1 MILYGLTTLMKKK
14 KKLSSVESKKV
25 MNLLCDTIA
34 YNLLD
39 SGLYPGTE
47 QFDELFDTIIINI
60 AEEVKVRVI
69 TKIRDE
75 IDQ

>member
-1 MILYGLTTLMKKK
+1 MILSVRITLMRKK
-14 KKLSSVESKKV
+14 KKLSSAESKKV

-60 AEEVKVRVI
+60 AEEVKARVI

-75 IDQ
+75 IDK